1 MTLRR
6 RTPLRARRPY
16 NPPRRDDPIP
26 RAVRIYVHARD
37 GGCVGRK
44 VNLPT
49 ECWGG
54 LEIDHVRASGGMG
67 MKSASTADN
76 LVTLCSGACHPYKT
90 DHGREVRSLLLDY
103 LARVES

>member
-6 RTPLRARRPY
+6 RTPLRARHQY
-16 NPPRRDDPIP
+16 VPPRPKDPIP

-49 ECWGG
+49 GCWGG

-76 LVTLCSGACHPYKT
+76 LVTLCALCHWYKT
-90 DHGREVRSLLLDY
+90 DHGREVRPLLLDY